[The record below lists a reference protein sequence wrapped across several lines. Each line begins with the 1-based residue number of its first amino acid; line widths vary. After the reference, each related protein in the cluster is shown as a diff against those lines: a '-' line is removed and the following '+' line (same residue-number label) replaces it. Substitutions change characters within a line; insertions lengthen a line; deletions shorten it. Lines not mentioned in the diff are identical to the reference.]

1 MFRIAF
7 QHKEI
12 NKKVEIEV
20 HQGIMKSVA
29 SYFLIDIMRKWQNCA
44 FRKHIKLEALKVFQL
59 YLYLRR
65 RKIQTLSLSFVSRC
79 LDWITNSEIK
89 LTFLQYIIYDRLT
102 HFIVWNLSIV
112 QYRKTHIERKD
123 IQNQG
128 NFLNGQI
135 SKFVTIGRRS
145 WFQSLGV
152 KRKNGN

>member
-1 MFRIAF
+1 
-7 QHKEI
+7 
-12 NKKVEIEV
+12 
-20 HQGIMKSVA
+20 MKSLA
-29 SYFLIDIMRKWQNCA
+29 SYFLLDMMRKYFESILNDDC
-44 FRKHIKLEALKVFQL
+44 FKVFQL
-59 YLYLRR
+59 QLCLRR
-65 RKIQTLSLSFVSRC
+65 RKFQTLILSFVSRC

>member
-1 MFRIAF
+1 M
-7 QHKEI
+7 
-12 NKKVEIEV
+12 EIEV
-20 HQGIMKSVA
+20 HQGIMKSLA

-44 FRKHIKLEALKVFQL
+44 GWKRKAFKVFQL

-65 RKIQTLSLSFVSRC
+65 RKIHTLSLSFVSRC